1 MGRVVTL
8 LGERKSSVECSRV
21 NCFWMKSLILYH
33 KVDLNVTWWT
43 SLQWH
48 CIWETDCSLLLGTVA
63 SPECTIHL
71 FIWAADLCFCLCT
84 CFGLDLVS
92 LWNMTVFHKN
102 KGVIYLKKHFR
113 LMFLHSF
120 LVFARVRIMYRPIRW
135 LHCWT
140 TLLPNPL
147 RGPQAL
153 HAFWTLWRWKHVRTE
168 PNCPC
173 RNKAF
178 VWFRRSRGLG

>member
-1 MGRVVTL
+1 M
-8 LGERKSSVECSRV
+8 
-21 NCFWMKSLILYH
+21 
-33 KVDLNVTWWT
+33 DLNVTWWT

-102 KGVIYLKKHFR
+102 KGVIYLKKTFP
-113 LMFLHSF
+113 FN
-120 LVFARVRIMYRPIRW
+120 VFTFVSCLCSSEDYVSSNP
-135 LHCWT
+135 LT
-140 TLLPNPL
+140 SLLNYTPPKADHKAVSPL